1 MNYSDKL
8 KEIKTRIKAKFR
20 TLRNFSAASGIAYT
34 DMNKFFGRK
43 MAKLKVDDFAKLL
56 NEKLDVTEFTEGEK
70 YILPVDREYVRA
82 KIAVN
87 YRNYNNFIADNPMF
101 SKSFVSNVI
110 NGKRMRNDDRY
121 QRLKD
126 ALSSLEYSP
135 ERF

>member
-8 KEIKTRIKAKFR
+8 LDLKTRIKAKFR
-20 TLRNFSAASGIAYT
+20 TLRNFSMAADIPYT

-43 MAKLKVDDFAKLL
+43 MAKLKIDDFAKLL
-56 NEKLDVTEFTEGEK
+56 NEKLEVTEFTEGQK

-110 NGKRMRNDDRY
+110 NGKRMRNDERY
-121 QRLKD
+121 QRLRS

>member
-8 KEIKTRIKAKFR
+8 TDLKTRIKAKFR
-20 TLRNFSAASGIAYT
+20 TLRNFSTASGIAYT
-34 DMNKFFGRK
+34 EMNKFFGKK
-43 MAKLKVDDFAKLL
+43 MSKLKIDDFARQLENAL
-56 NEKLDVTEFTEGEK
+56 QSTTFSEGEK
-70 YILPVDREYVRA
+70 YIQPLDREYVRA

-87 YRNYNNFIADNPMF
+87 YKNYNNFILDNPMF

-126 ALSSLEYSP
+126 ALKHLEYSP
-135 ERF
+135 EKF